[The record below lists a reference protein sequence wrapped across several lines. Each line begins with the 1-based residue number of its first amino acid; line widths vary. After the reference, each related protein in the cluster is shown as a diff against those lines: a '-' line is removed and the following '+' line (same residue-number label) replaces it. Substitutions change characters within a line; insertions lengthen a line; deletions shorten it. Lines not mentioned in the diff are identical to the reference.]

1 MFVQALLFSL
11 VILVASQI
19 GLGGAAA
26 QDAVVAMVNGR
37 PITESDMRFAE
48 VDLGGDLEAIAP
60 ENRRRVLLEYL
71 IENQLLS
78 EAAEQARIDREPEA
92 EAQLRYVR
100 RRVLRDRFYDSRF
113 AASVTEEEARDL
125 YNREIAS
132 TKPEE
137 EIHARH
143 ILVLTEQEAREQR
156 ARIVAG
162 TSFATVA
169 QEVSQDPG
177 NAADGGDLGYF
188 TRGQFDASF
197 EEAIVNLERGVLSEP
212 IQTRFGWHLVLVED
226 KRARP
231 IPSFEELKASI
242 ISLLIQRKALEQ
254 VSDLRGKAKIDIR
267 DAEVG
272 GQPAAAN
279 PSPR

>member
-1 MFVQALLFSL
+1 MHALLFSL
-11 VILVASQI
+11 LVVVASQI

-48 VDLGGDLEAIAP
+48 IDLGGDLEAIAP
-60 ENRRRVLLEYL
+60 ESRRRVLLEYL

-113 AASVTEEEARDL
+113 AASVTEEEAREL

-143 ILVLTEQEAREQR
+143 ILVLSEQEAREQR

-197 EEAIVNLERGVLSEP
+197 EDAIANLERGVLSEP
-212 IQTRFGWHLVLVED
+212 VQTKFGWHLVLVED

-231 IPSFEELKASI
+231 IPSFEELKAGI

-267 DAEVG
+267 DAEVAA
-272 GQPAAAN
+272 QPPAN
-279 PSPR
+279 PR